1 MSAYVYHC
9 RQNTTADDIEG
20 EMFEDMEYL
29 K

>member
-20 EMFEDMEYL
+20 ETAEDMDYL
-29 K
+29 S